1 MFRSSLVAVAA
12 LLIAGLASPLYAQ
25 DERAEP
31 ALPAIAEPT
40 PTTPSL
46 ADESLQIALDL
57 ATVLRIPEGTE
68 TLAIGNP
75 SIADV
80 TKPQAGGFAVVTG
93 KSYGTTNLLALDS
106 KGETLKE
113 MRIHVAAPQERTIVV
128 QRGLMRETWSCS
140 PRCEPTA
147 TLGDAPEYFEA
158 GKGQIGSRNGL
169 ATQR

>member
-1 MFRSSLVAVAA
+1 MFRSSLVGVAA
-12 LLIAGLASPLYAQ
+12 LLAAGLASPLYAQ
-25 DERAEP
+25 DEMAEP
-31 ALPAIAEPT
+31 AAPVLAEATETRPLP
-40 PTTPSL
+40 
-46 ADESLQIALDL
+46 DERLQIELDL
-57 ATVLRIPEGTE
+57 ATVMRIPEGTD

-113 MRIHVAAPQERTIVV
+113 MLIHVAAPHERTIVV
-128 QRGLMRETWSCS
+128 QRGFARETWSCS